1 MTYNLIIGSERKRT
15 VIKIVTDSS
24 CDLPNEV
31 LEELEIPFA
40 SLNIFMENHTFKED
54 VDITPEEFW

>member
-1 MTYNLIIGSERKRT
+1 